1 MFFNIF
7 TGFCSSRSTGLWSC
21 CCSSSSYQVAEAV
34 EALHKQSEAAN
45 ISYSSNNSYTF
56 DLFFMFVFLCFLC
69 FPLFFSR
76 SRSSLDSISSHQH
89 YSRHNISIYISRHK
103 HYSRNSTIG
112 TNKGVLAGVKWHEI
126 FFKKFHKWSQHTK
139 YSRVTKNINNTHK
152 FVIEN

>member
-1 MFFNIF
+1 MMVD
-7 TGFCSSRSTGLWSC
+7 
-21 CCSSSSYQVAEAV
+21 QVAETV

-45 ISYSSNNSYTF
+45 ISYSSNNLYSF

-76 SRSSLDSISSHQH
+76 SRSSLDFFDSISSHQH

-112 TNKGVLAGVKWHEI
+112 T
-126 FFKKFHKWSQHTK
+126 TK
-139 YSRVTKNINNTHK
+139 VGI
-152 FVIEN
+152 I